1 MNFYSHNVNIYL
13 KMIAQEIILL
23 DFAFLFT
30 YSMSAFLM
38 VWRVSR
44 DFINT
49 EFVRMNLMEESRE
62 FRIIEREVKRTWPSL
77 EVYWLRNN

>member
-1 MNFYSHNVNIYL
+1 
-13 KMIAQEIILL
+13 MIAQEIILL